1 MGGTFNPVHYGHLAA
16 AEEVRER
23 LNLGH
28 VLFVPSFLP
37 PHKPEE
43 EIPSAVQRM
52 EMVLLATGS
61 NSRFSVSDIELKRGG
76 RSYTVDTVDALRSS
90 SPGSEFFFITGVD
103 SFLDIRTWHRWEH
116 LLRICTFAVLSR
128 PGYRFSDLAAIDFMN
143 TVEQDLAALDR
154 NEITQ
159 ADVRAGRFTLSLQRI
174 SHYEISSTEIRKR
187 VREGRS
193 IKYHLPESVEQYIIT
208 NELYV

>member
-23 LNLGH
+23 LNLGR

-52 EMVLLATGS
+52 EMVLLATAG

-76 RSYTVDTVDALRSS
+76 RSYSVDTVAALRSAD
-90 SPGSEFFFITGVD
+90 PGSAFFFITGVD
-103 SFLDIRTWHRWEH
+103 SFLDIRTWHQWER
-116 LLRICTFAVLSR
+116 LLRICTFVVLSR
-128 PGYRFSDLAAIDFMN
+128 PGYRFSDLAAIAFMHPL
-143 TVEQDLAALDR
+143 ERDLAALDR

-159 ADVRAGRFTLSLQRI
+159 ADVRTGDFTLCLQRI
-174 SHYEISSTEIRKR
+174 SHYDISSTEIRKR

-193 IKYHLPESVEQYIIT
+193 IKYLLPESVEHYIIT